1 MADKKIAVKGCELE
15 DSTGGGTVSISSSP
29 SAKTGDYV
37 SAEVLNGAYFGAVQV
52 SVSGSDGGGTIGDGN
67 GAGSGTITGSG
78 AKMTDENGNPV
89 LLEGDTATILVT
101 GTTTSGSS
109 TVPVKD
115 VPITVKVKKAGQD
128 KIFYVT

>member
-37 SAEVLNGAYFGAVQV
+37 SVQV